1 MVSEQTFQ
9 IDVQTGRTTAQPPL
23 DVRQRLAGK
32 FQDICRGA
40 HENEQK
46 LRELVPGDSASQG
59 KKPLSHN
66 QQNEEDLMKSED
78 PVVGADRC

>member
-1 MVSEQTFQ
+1 MFQ
-9 IDVQTGRTTAQPPL
+9 IYLRTGWTTAKPPL

-40 HENEQK
+40 HKYEQK
-46 LRELVPGDSASQG
+46 LRELVPCDSASQG

-66 QQNEEDLMKSED
+66 QQNEEDLMKSKD
-78 PVVGADRC
+78 PVVGTDRC